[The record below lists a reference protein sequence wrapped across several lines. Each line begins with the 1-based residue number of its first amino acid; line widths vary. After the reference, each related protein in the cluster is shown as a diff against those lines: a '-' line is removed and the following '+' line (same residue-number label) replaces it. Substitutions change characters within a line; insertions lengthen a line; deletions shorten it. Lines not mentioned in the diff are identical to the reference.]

1 MAKNDFLRKQKSQT
15 KKEEKKKQKIN
26 HLKIY
31 NIFNICKG
39 HVWKAV
45 LAFLQSDKLQLDMFA
60 CVE

>member
-1 MAKNDFLRKQKSQT
+1 MAKNEFLRKQKSQT
-15 KKEEKKKQKIN
+15 RKKEKEKRIN

-45 LAFLQSDKLQLDMFA
+45 LAFLQSDNLQLDMFA
-60 CVE
+60 